1 MLNRALPEP
10 ATVAGPLAHGGPRPL
25 ALPEAATCRA
35 PVAAN
40 AALAH
45 PVAAPLSMSLARQ
58 WPALVLVAVAGL
70 LVMAPWLADQ
80 WARSSPPGE
89 TTHLAAAHR
98 FELANRLRLAD
109 RVLRSVAADVASRG
123 SAAVALGAT
132 EKRYFESVSYV
143 QAGVAPLPL
152 LGAVALAPHLRDA
165 MADQLAQGESVLVA
179 APEAAGRIARTLL
192 VRSLARSGSTD
203 ALLVAE
209 VAPQYLWQ
217 VDRSGTPGTEYCV
230 RDATGQPLQCSSPRA
245 LQALG
250 ALGRQPLQAPGQF
263 RWQAGAETWNGAAV
277 DLDLAA
283 PATDGNWTVL
293 SIASP
298 AGASALV
305 SGIGAALPAAAAL
318 AALGAGALLRR
329 RRPAQ
334 LQLAP
339 GADTP
344 AQAPDAHGTPARPVG
359 APDRMAE
366 MLERQKRVIQAMA
379 DIDRASLSRVNAD
392 RLTELAAGHMLAC
405 TGCDTLLIGVL
416 DRDVASSM
424 RVVLTSRDG
433 ATPAAEQAEVGP
445 SAVQLLAVP
454 PDGAWVCEVR
464 EYALLEAQAKRGVN
478 GALLLPIYED
488 GKPIGII
495 SIGFDGQHQIGSD
508 ESGNARALAGRLGA
522 ALTSA
527 ARAQALYAYTHFDA
541 TTALPNRQYL
551 KEHLAQQIRQARR
564 DRGRLALLFV
574 DLDGFKKVNASL
586 GHGRADLVLAEAAS
600 RMRACVREEDV
611 VTRFGGDEFV
621 VVLPRITEG
630 MDARR
635 VADKLLEAVARPYL
649 AGGDEH
655 HLGCS
660 IGISVYPDD
669 AQTVDRMLRNADSA
683 MFNAKEA
690 GRGRYLF
697 FDAAVN
703 RAAAARTELERDL
716 RRALANAEFTVAYQ
730 PQIDLR
736 DGRITGAEALVRW
749 CHPTRG
755 MVSPAEFIAVAEG
768 AGLIAQIDEFVLRTA
783 CTQFRQWDA
792 QGIAP
797 QRMAVNISGLEIART
812 DIVARVESVLQD
824 TGLRPLHIELELTEG
839 VFLDHSNE
847 SLDKLR
853 QLQQR
858 GVRIAMDD
866 FGTGYSSLS
875 YLQRLPIDVVKI
887 DQSFVRELGANAD
900 SGSIVRAILEV
911 AHSLGKSV
919 VAEGIETEQQRAL
932 LAGWGCDVGQGY
944 LWSKPLGA
952 AAFGDFCR
960 VWQQSGQAAT
970 LAQ

>member
-1 MLNRALPEP
+1 
-10 ATVAGPLAHGGPRPL
+10 
-25 ALPEAATCRA
+25 
-35 PVAAN
+35 
-40 AALAH
+40 
-45 PVAAPLSMSLARQ
+45 
-58 WPALVLVAVAGL
+58 
-70 LVMAPWLADQ
+70 MAPWLADS
-80 WARSSPPGE
+80 WARSTPPGD
-89 TTHLAAAHR
+89 TWHLAGTHR

-123 SAAVALGAT
+123 HATVVLGAT
-132 EKRYFESVSYV
+132 EKRYFESVSYI
-143 QAGVAPLPL
+143 QAGEAPVSL

-165 MADQLAQGESVLVA
+165 MAERLAQGESVLVT
-179 APEAAGRIARTLL
+179 APEAIGRASRALL
-192 VRSLARSGSTD
+192 VRSLARSGTTD
-203 ALLVAE
+203 SLLVAE
-209 VAPQYLWQ
+209 VAPQYLWE
-217 VDRSGTPGTEYCV
+217 VDRRSTPGTEYCV
-230 RDATGQPLQCSSPRA
+230 RDATGRPLQCSSPRA
-245 LQALG
+245 LAALG
-250 ALGRQPLQAPGQF
+250 ALAHEPPQAPGRF
-263 RWQAGAETWNGAAV
+263 RWQSGTETWSGAAA

-283 PATDGNWTVL
+283 PATDGNWSVL
-293 SIASP
+293 AIAAP
-298 AGASALV
+298 GGAGLP
-305 SGIGAALPAAAAL
+305 SGTGMALPAAATL
-318 AALGAGALLRR
+318 AALGAGVLLRR

-334 LQLAP
+334 PQLAP
-339 GADTP
+339 GAGTL
-344 AQAPDAHGTPARPVG
+344 AHVPDAHGTQAQPMG
-359 APDRMAE
+359 APERMAQ

-379 DIDRASLSRVNAD
+379 DIDRASLSRVDAD
-392 RLTELAAGHMLAC
+392 RLVELAAGHMLAC
-405 TGCDTLLIGVL
+405 TGCDALLIGVL

-433 ATPAAEQAEVGP
+433 APPAADQAEVGP

-454 PDGAWVCEVR
+454 PDGTWVREVR
-464 EYALLEAQAKRGVN
+464 DYGLLEAQARRGVN

-495 SIGFDGQHQIGSD
+495 SIGFTGQHQIGSD

-586 GHGRADLVLAEAAS
+586 GHSRADLVLAEAAT

-630 MDARR
+630 TDARR
-635 VADKLLEAVARPYL
+635 VAHKLLEAVALPYL

-683 MFNAKEA
+683 MFSAKEA

-703 RAAAARTELERDL
+703 RAAVARTEIERDL
-716 RRALANAEFTVAYQ
+716 RRALANTEFTVAYQ

-736 DGRITGAEALVRW
+736 DGRISGAEALVRW
-749 CHPTRG
+749 RHPTRG

-783 CTQFRQWDA
+783 CAQFRQWDA

-797 QRMAVNISGLEIART
+797 QRMAVNISGQEIART

-887 DQSFVRELGANAD
+887 DQSFVRELGSNAD

-952 AAFGDFCR
+952 AAFGEFCR
-960 VWQQSGQAAT
+960 AWQKSGLAAT
-970 LAQ
+970 LTQ